1 MEYRRVES
9 HDGAVV
15 RVQEYRRH
23 ASSPAG
29 AAASDQ
35 TSGSRN
41 SARQTGG
48 SSMKAANRSK
58 KQRKTSRQLVVEA
71 ECSGLRSESSRHVMD
86 ISPRLSRSHA
96 KAIIHQHSPDPAQ
109 SVTETPLKM
118 KNTGFMQPDLPS
130 PPPTPKMGRLP
141 TPDIPDLDEKPF
153 CNCCE
158 ESSRFKYC
166 TSCGCGIER
175 PML

>member
-29 AAASDQ
+29 AASDH
-35 TSGSRN
+35 TSGGRN
-41 SARQTGG
+41 FAAKTEGP
-48 SSMKAANRSK
+48 SMKAANRSK
-58 KQRKTSRQLVVEA
+58 EQRKRPRQVVVEA
-71 ECSGLRSESSRHVMD
+71 DYSGRRSDSSHHVIGD
-86 ISPRLSRSHA
+86 PPRLSRSHA
-96 KAIIHQHSPDPAQ
+96 KPVIHQNSPDAAKN
-109 SVTETPLKM
+109 VTQTQLNV
-118 KNTGFMQPDLPS
+118 KNTGFIQPDVPS
-130 PPPTPKMGRLP
+130 PPPTPRLGRLP
-141 TPDIPDLDEKPF
+141 TPDLSDLDETPF
-153 CNCCE
+153 CDCCE